1 MSEQEFEFIPF
12 HAINEFMRNDYR
24 LAVVRA
30 ALNAAPDL
38 PDTFRKPIEQA
49 VKRHVKVPGFRNP
62 EKAPAAIKAFPMA
75 KAFEKNPDVVAAVI
89 AAWAESRPELRQR
102 VSDLLKERGWQF
114 FPEEISLESLSPDK
128 IKEWGIL
135 PLSVDR
141 THLPGFVTAWP
152 KDNDFEVLYDA
163 FTQTYPDVDES
174 IDNVSLMVVWLVMRL
189 PMDVDGMEEEADDD
203 LEKNTPNDPNE
214 EA

>member
-30 ALNAAPDL
+30 ALNAAPTL
-38 PDTFRKPIEQA
+38 PDAFRKPIEQA
-49 VKRHVKVPGFRNP
+49 VKHNVKVPGFRSP

-75 KAFEKNPDVVAAVI
+75 KAFEKSPEVVAAVI
-89 AAWAESRPELRQR
+89 AAWVESRPELRQK
-102 VSDLLKERGWQF
+102 VSDLLKARGWQF
-114 FPEEISLESLSPDK
+114 FPEEISLESLSLDA

-141 THLPGFVTAWP
+141 TRLPGFVTAWP
-152 KDNDFEVLYDA
+152 KDNDFEILYDE
-163 FTQTYPDVDES
+163 FTKMYPDADES
-174 IDNVSLMVVWLVMRL
+174 IDNVSLMIVWLVMRL
-189 PMDVDGMEEEADDD
+189 PMDVEGMEDDTDETSETPEE
-203 LEKNTPNDPNE
+203 NS
-214 EA
+214 